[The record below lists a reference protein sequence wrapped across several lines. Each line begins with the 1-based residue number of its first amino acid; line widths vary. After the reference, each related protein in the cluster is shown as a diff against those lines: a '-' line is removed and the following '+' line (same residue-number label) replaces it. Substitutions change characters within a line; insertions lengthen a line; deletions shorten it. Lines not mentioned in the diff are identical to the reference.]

1 MEICVYFMSSNVY
14 PFMSY
19 ATKIEKVNRA
29 IFSFSGNRGEL
40 VSAIKLVGV
49 KRVLIAINSNNQIAF
64 YDQCNRYSCRFMNLW
79 KKYAMR

>member
-1 MEICVYFMSSNVY
+1 MESCVYFMSSNVY

-19 ATKIEKVNRA
+19 TTKIEKVSRA
-29 IFSFSGNRGEL
+29 IFSFSGNHGEL
-40 VSAIKLVGV
+40 VSAIKLVEV

-79 KKYAMR
+79 KKCVMR